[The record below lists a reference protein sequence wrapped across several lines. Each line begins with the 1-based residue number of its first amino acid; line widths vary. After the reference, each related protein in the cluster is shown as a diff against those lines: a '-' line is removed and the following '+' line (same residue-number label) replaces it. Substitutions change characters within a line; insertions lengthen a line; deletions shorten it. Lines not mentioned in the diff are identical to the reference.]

1 LRAVLLFLAM
11 LPPAGFASA
20 QDALRGK
27 RLYLDGG
34 RITGS
39 GVNCVDCHGD
49 VVGSAFGLG
58 RAANNP
64 NAIDYAI
71 NAIPQMTRSRGRY
84 TTQDLADLAAYIGD
98 PGVASPDLR
107 LVTSG
112 AAASAFTAERLDFGA
127 LAPGSASAPS
137 TVRLVNVGQLPL
149 RLAAAPALAGADPA
163 QFELR
168 STDCRQGLELL
179 SQQGCDVAVAFRPA
193 GDPGLRAASVG
204 VAHDWVGGQANVAL
218 IGRAA
223 AAEALPPLPSTAAPF
238 GNGGGGALSP
248 WIGVLLAALAWRGR
262 VKSE

>member
-1 LRAVLLFLAM
+1 M
-11 LPPAGFASA
+11 LQPAGFATA

-39 GVNCVDCHGD
+39 GVSCVDCHGD

-64 NAIDYAI
+64 DAIDYAI
-71 NAIPQMTRSRGRY
+71 NAIPQMARSRGRY
-84 TTQDLADLAAYIGD
+84 TTQDLADLAAYIGN

-112 AAASAFTAERLDFGA
+112 TAASAFTAERLDFGA
-127 LAPGSASAPS
+127 LAPGSVSAPS

-149 RLAAAPALAGADPA
+149 RLVAAPALAGAEPA

-168 STDCRQGLELL
+168 STDCRSGLELQG
-179 SQQGCDVAVAFRPA
+179 QQGCDVALAFRPA
-193 GDPGLRAASVG
+193 GEPGLRAAAVG
-204 VAHDWVGGQANVAL
+204 VAHDWVGGQVNVAL
-218 IGRAA
+218 IGQVAA
-223 AAEALPPLPSTAAPF
+223 AAAVAPSPPPSTAAPV
-238 GNGGGGALSP
+238 GSGGGGASSP
-248 WIGVLLAALAWRGR
+248 WIGVLLAILAWRRGR
-262 VKSE
+262 ARSE